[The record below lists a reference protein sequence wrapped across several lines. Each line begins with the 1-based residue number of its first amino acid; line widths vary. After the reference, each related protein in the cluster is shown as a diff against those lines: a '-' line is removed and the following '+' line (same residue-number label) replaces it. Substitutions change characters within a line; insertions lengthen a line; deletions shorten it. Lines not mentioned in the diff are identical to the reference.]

1 MLFKMLRYEV
11 KYYDKNHWE
20 EISETQVLE
29 SLQESFNRVTPAI
42 QELIEGKQ
50 VLTSEAAYRVK
61 EELDSHQCLS

>member
-20 EISETQVLE
+20 EVSETQVLE
-29 SLQESFNRVTPAI
+29 CLQESFSRVTPAI
-42 QELIEGKQ
+42 QEMIEGKQ

-61 EELDSHQCLS
+61 EEPDSPQCLS